1 MSTVQL
7 QTEQEVIGS
16 SPVSLLY
23 ICDFPPSN
31 AGGGCILMKRLL
43 QAYPVDRLTVFTG
56 SPNMRDTHSK
66 ERLGCCHVAFPMLQP
81 SPVRWIG
88 RIKHVLSWLLLAYIA
103 ANAVFRIYWRKVGT
117 ILTILHGRYYFAAA
131 AAGWLTSKPYIVVV
145 HDDFISQTERATWF
159 SRKVVKSLTGLV
171 LRRAAHVYSVSPGM
185 QRLLREE
192 FRCESEVQWPATER
206 DTTLRQRVRTVA
218 DDFVILFAG
227 AITYANEDS
236 LTLLAE
242 LISSGELKQHGMLDV
257 KLHVCTKVNEN
268 PQWCSKWSSQDLVIK
283 DWLSQSELSKT
294 LAEADMFFLPY
305 SFRKSSRHGVQTA
318 FPSKTADYLA
328 AGKPILILAPWYSSL
343 ARYASEEGFAEVV
356 TEFSVQ
362 VLADAIRKVA
372 LSPDHRAALSRRALQ
387 AFASHHDIHD
397 QRRKFQALVE
407 AVSKESLRGRLAHL

>member
-1 MSTVQL
+1 MGTVQL
-7 QTEQEVIGS
+7 QTEQEVTTA

-31 AGGGCILMKRLL
+31 AGGGCILIKRLL
-43 QAYPVDRLTVFTG
+43 QAYPADRLTVFTG
-56 SPNMRDTHSK
+56 SANMRETRPD
-66 ERLGCCHVAFPMLQP
+66 ERLGCRHVAFPMLRA
-81 SPVRWIG
+81 SSVRCIG
-88 RIKHVLSWLLLAYIA
+88 RIKHVITWMLLAYIA
-103 ANAVFRIYWRKVGT
+103 ATAAFRIYWRKVGA

-145 HDDFISQTERATWF
+145 HDDFISQTGCATWF
-159 SRKVVKSLTGLV
+159 SKRVVKPLTGLV
-171 LRRAAHVYSVSPGM
+171 LRRASHVYSVSPGM

-206 DTTLRQRVRTVA
+206 DNTLRQPSRPIA

-257 KLHVCTKVNEN
+257 KLHVYTKVNEN
-268 PQWCSKWSSQDLVIK
+268 PQWCSKWSSPDLVIK

-294 LAEADMFFLPY
+294 LAEADIFFLPY
-305 SFRKSSRHGVQTA
+305 SFRRSSRHAVQTA

-328 AGKPILILAPWYSSL
+328 AGKPILVLAPWYSSL
-343 ARYASEEGFAEVV
+343 ARYASEQGFAEVV

-372 LSPDHRAALSRRALQ
+372 LSPNHRAALARRALE
-387 AFASHHDIHD
+387 AFASHHDIHN
-397 QRRKFQALVE
+397 QRRKFEALVKL
-407 AVSKESLRGRLAHL
+407 VSRDSLRDCLADP